1 MSLRGQL
8 ERKIQAK
15 NQEIAK
21 LESELLEARSYV
33 QGLQDALK
41 MLPRDNEAANLGK
54 ILRHGS
60 DMAKTRE
67 RLLKEGKPMHID
79 DILKALGKGKEH
91 KASISGS
98 LGNYVRKGEIFTRPA
113 PNTFG
118 LKEFESDLDASTNGE
133 PPDDFGLVYN
143 DSGVLEP

>member
-21 LESELLEARSYV
+21 LESEVLEARSYV

-41 MLPRDNEAANLGK
+41 LLPRDDDAGNLGK
-54 ILRHGS
+54 ILRPGS
-60 DMAKTRE
+60 DMAKARD

-79 DILKALGKGKEH
+79 EILKALGKGKDH

-118 LKEFESDLDASTNGE
+118 LKEFESELEVSTNGE
-133 PPDDFGLVYN
+133 PPEDFGLL
-143 DSGVLEP
+143 DPDE